1 MYLLNTL
8 VLKNE
13 KILLI
18 VMTIFLSKN
27 VNSLELLCSGEKPRL
42 QNQKQM
48 VNDHIKLFPDY
59 YGKK

>member
-1 MYLLNTL
+1 M
-8 VLKNE
+8 K
-13 KILLI
+13 KFFLI

-27 VNSLELLCSGEKPRL
+27 LNSLELLCSGEKPRL